1 MLYALLRIAAITFG
15 LVALAVIAGISYGAG
30 NLRADAARVPGA
42 ATATTPTPETTS
54 GTTSETTPVTTPV
67 TTPMAATTP
76 AAEAPATAEATPVE
90 APPAAEATA
99 AATAAPDAGDP
110 LRPRGWTDASHGNRV
125 APNYDVVLPV
135 DAVNTITITIAPAD
149 WAAMQEDLDKIY
161 APSLDLRQAMLAA
174 GPDLT
179 PAERDALMQQLLA
192 DRIAARAAAASSLT
206 VTAPITVTDAVTM
219 AAPLTGTAQVTA
231 TDPITVEAD
240 GESNDSSRSPM
251 WVPATIRFGD
261 QEWPHVGVRYKGASS
276 LLQPW
281 TRGEMKLPLKL
292 DFDQFE
298 DDYPEIDNQRFFGF
312 KELSLANNHRD
323 PAGMRDILVYELLAA
338 AGLPSLRAAPYEIV
352 LDYGEGPLRLGLYTA
367 VEVVDETGVPSTFG
381 SDDGNIYEAEGP
393 GSSLAAD
400 LAADLE
406 ESFQKKNNEERED
419 WGDIWTLYDVLH
431 DPKRTSDPEA
441 WRADLAASFDVD
453 GFLAW
458 LGLAAV
464 VGHVDTYGFAPHN
477 FYLYHDPATDRL
489 TWFSWDHNQTFQPEL
504 RPHPRLDKANATAN
518 WPLIRYLLDDPVY
531 WDRYVELLAE
541 NYAGPLAPD
550 AVLARIRAH
559 AAVIKPFA
567 TRDMTPEEY
576 AAAVQV
582 LVDYV
587 DLRAGDV
594 EEFLAGQE

>member
-1 MLYALLRIAAITFG
+1 
-15 LVALAVIAGISYGAG
+15 
-30 NLRADAARVPGA
+30 
-42 ATATTPTPETTS
+42 
-54 GTTSETTPVTTPV
+54 
-67 TTPMAATTP
+67 
-76 AAEAPATAEATPVE
+76 
-90 APPAAEATA
+90 
-99 AATAAPDAGDP
+99 
-110 LRPRGWTDASHGNRV
+110 
-125 APNYDVVLPV
+125 
-135 DAVNTITITIAPAD
+135 
-149 WAAMQEDLDKIY
+149 
-161 APSLDLRQAMLAA
+161 
-174 GPDLT
+174 
-179 PAERDALMQQLLA
+179 
-192 DRIAARAAAASSLT
+192 
-206 VTAPITVTDAVTM
+206 
-219 AAPLTGTAQVTA
+219 
-231 TDPITVEAD
+231 
-240 GESNDSSRSPM
+240 M

-281 TRGEMKLPLKL
+281 IRGEMKLPLKL

-338 AGLPSLRAAPYEIV
+338 AGLPSLHAAPYEVV
-352 LDYGEGPLRLGLYTA
+352 LDYGEGPVRLGLYTA
-367 VEVVDETGVPSTFG
+367 VEVVDETGVTSTFG

-393 GSSLAAD
+393 GASLAAD

-419 WGDIWTLYDVLH
+419 WSDIWTLYDVLH
-431 DPKRTSDPEA
+431 DPKRTTDPEA

-531 WDRYVELLAE
+531 WNRYVELLAE
-541 NYAGPLAPD
+541 NFAGPLAPD

-559 AAVIKPFA
+559 AAVIEPFA
-567 TRDMTPEEY
+567 TRAMTPEEY

-587 DLRAGDV
+587 NLRAGDV